1 MSKIRTQT
9 AKMNRFFQYLKNKL
23 SLPENVD
30 LFFLFLRLFTV
41 VGGVIWYVIAPLD
54 PETRNTF
61 TWILFFYTAYST
73 AVYLAIYRWRQA
85 IRAIYLTTLG
95 VDLIFVS
102 ILVRYLDHLAG
113 SFFIAFYLLVA
124 IHSYYFGLR
133 IGLMTAFFSALL
145 YGFNYFDL
153 AGYVS
158 LPWPEFVLRVTFLFL
173 IGLALGLLAEQEK
186 GVRQKIQDLNR
197 ELARK
202 NSVLE
207 QTYRHLSIG
216 KLIGDI
222 AEGINGPC
230 GVMAVRSELLMDDA
244 KEKALPQAFLQSLEV
259 INKCSHQIALVIRS
273 LLSLSKHTNFEMT
286 VLNLNQLVEEDLVL
300 MDRQFKAKGIKLD
313 RHLTPNLPSVKG
325 DPYELKGVLINIITN
340 AMDALPEGG
349 TIRITTQRDLLDGG
363 FVECTVADN
372 GTGIDEEHLENI
384 FNPFFT
390 TKQQT
395 GGVGLGLST
404 SLSVMK
410 KHNGLLKVK
419 SKRGQGSE
427 FSLSLPPNPS

>member
-1 MSKIRTQT
+1 M
-9 AKMNRFFQYLKNKL
+9 ARFFDGLKSKL
-23 SLPENVD
+23 HLPGNVD
-30 LFFLFLRLFTV
+30 LFFLFLRLFTIA
-41 VGGVIWYVIAPLD
+41 GGVLWYLVVPLD
-54 PETRNTF
+54 PATRDTF
-61 TWILFFYTAYST
+61 AWILLVYSLYS
-73 AVYLAIYRWRQA
+73 AGVYLAIYRWAHA
-85 IRAIYLTTLG
+85 IRVIYLTTLG
-95 VDLIFVS
+95 VDLFFVFM
-102 ILVRYLDHLAG
+102 LVRHLDHLAG

-133 IGLMTAFFSALL
+133 IGLVTAFLSVLL
-145 YGFNYFDL
+145 YGFNYISL
-153 AGYVS
+153 TGHLV

-173 IGLALGLLAEQEK
+173 IALSLGLLAEQEK
-186 GVRQKIQDLNR
+186 GIRRKIEDLNR

-202 NSVLE
+202 NTVLE

-230 GVMAVRSELLMDDA
+230 GVMAVRSEVLTQEARELG
-244 KEKALPQAFLQSLEV
+244 LSQSFVKGLEV
-259 INKCSHQIALVIRS
+259 INKSSHQIGMVIKS
-273 LLSLSKHTNFEMT
+273 LLSLSKHTSFDMA
-286 VLNLNQLVEEDLVL
+286 VLDLNQLIEENLLL
-300 MDRQFKAKGIKLD
+300 MDRQFRAKGIKLEK
-313 RHLTPNLPSVKG
+313 RLAPNLPAVKG

-340 AMDALPEGG
+340 AMDALPQGG
-349 TIRITTQRDLLDGG
+349 TIKITTQLDSPDGG
-363 FVECTVADN
+363 FVECNIADN
-372 GTGIDEEHLENI
+372 GTGIDEGQLEKI

-419 SKRGQGSE
+419 STRGEGST
-427 FSLSLPPNPS
+427 FSLSLPPSQ